1 MEIVLSL
8 STLSPLTHLCP
19 CEDRA
24 HSGVPRPCRR
34 CSSTSP
40 GSGLWAVHARSPA
53 TQRLSGSTGPAQP
66 EPPNLKGGGGGA
78 DKEGGSFP
86 YRRIQQWDKKEADTH
101 PHTRSSPTPTQPCRS
116 IWNCRVCSN
125 SLRSGTLPAWSTHWC
140 LRGRWGM

>member
-1 MEIVLSL
+1 MEVVLSL

-66 EPPNLKGGGGGA
+66 EPPNLKGGVGGSRQG
-78 DKEGGSFP
+78 EGGFLSVQEDP
-86 YRRIQQWDKKEADTH
+86 TVGQKTRQILTH
-101 PHTRSSPTPTQPCRS
+101 TAVPLQHPP
-116 IWNCRVCSN
+116 
-125 SLRSGTLPAWSTHWC
+125 SLAGAFETAECVQAVSVLAHSLHGALIDV
-140 LRGRWGM
+140 